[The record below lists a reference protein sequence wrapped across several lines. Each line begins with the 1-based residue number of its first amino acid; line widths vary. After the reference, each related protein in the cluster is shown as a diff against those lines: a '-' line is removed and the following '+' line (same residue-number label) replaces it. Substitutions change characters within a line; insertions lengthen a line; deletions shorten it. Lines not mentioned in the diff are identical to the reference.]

1 MNVPRRVLP
10 AITLAQSAAARAQ
23 GGAQGWPA
31 RPVRLIIPFPP
42 GGGLDALGRAIAERV
57 SAATGQPV
65 VVDNRPGGSTVP
77 GLDAVAKAAPD
88 GQTLL
93 MTADNSITSNPL
105 LIPGLPHDPMRDLA
119 PVSFLLETHQMVVAH
134 PRLGARGIPALVEAA
149 RTQRLNYGSYGQAS
163 QPHLLFGALGAQA
176 GVEFTEI
183 PYRGLTP
190 AVLATVA
197 GEVDLTLCGIAS
209 AGEHLAA
216 GTLRALAVG
225 RAERLPQLPD
235 VPTLAESGHGDVD
248 PRTWF
253 GIFAPGATPPEL
265 LSRIHAQVA
274 AAMADP
280 ALVRR
285 FLTPNGYTVHTA
297 TPEASRA
304 LIAADLDYKRGL
316 MRRAGLNPAP

>member
-1 MNVPRRVLP
+1 MKVLRRVLP
-10 AITLAQSAAARAQ
+10 AITLAHPAMAQ
-23 GGAQGWPA
+23 AWPA
-31 RPVRLIIPFPP
+31 RPVRLIVPYPP
-42 GGGLDALGRAIAERV
+42 GGGLDALARAIAERV
-57 SAATGQPV
+57 SAATHQPV

-77 GLDAVAKAAPD
+77 GTDAVAKANPD
-88 GQTLL
+88 GHTLL

-105 LIPGLPHDPMRDLA
+105 LIPGLPHDPTRDLA
-119 PVSFLLETHQMVVAH
+119 PVSFLLETHQMVVAN
-134 PRLGARGIPALVEAA
+134 PRLGARDIPALLAAA
-149 RTQRLNYGSYGQAS
+149 RGQRLNYGSYGQAS
-163 QPHLLFGALGAQA
+163 QPHLLFGALGAQTRT
-176 GVEFTEI
+176 EFTEI

-197 GEVDLTLCGIAS
+197 GEVDMTLCGIAS

-225 RAERLPQLPD
+225 RAQRLPQLPD

-265 LSRIHAQVA
+265 LNRIHAQVA

-280 ALVRR
+280 ALIAR

-297 TPEASRA
+297 TPAASREM
-304 LIAADLDYKRGL
+304 IAADLEYKRGL
-316 MRRAGLNPAP
+316 MLRAGLSIIG